1 MGMRSI
7 LIAAFAL
14 LATLVS
20 TSALAEPNRAWSQNH
35 EPAFSLA
42 LLDGFRAGPVTVQSI
57 AVGKR
62 GPQKNARAEEPG
74 EAVTAYVAEVWSQ
87 VRAYKRTGGAE
98 LIVRGRF

>member
-1 MGMRSI
+1 MRS
-7 LIAAFAL
+7 LVIAAFVL
-14 LATLVS
+14 FATLV
-20 TSALAEPNRAWSQNH
+20 TQSALAEPQKAWPGAH

-57 AVGKR
+57 AVGQRHASKS
-62 GPQKNARAEEPG
+62 ARTEEPG

-87 VRAYKRTGGAE
+87 VRAYRRTGGAE